1 MRLNT
6 ACACARLSPQQA
18 ERRSL
23 SQPPELKVTCVP
35 YRNLEVA
42 RRKDILNGIVS
53 NSQFCAIPTSVQ
65 SSGCTAF
72 PCSLQVAPPSRAV
85 FRLHRLLCSLQVAP
99 PSHALSVRRCAP
111 TFSGFMSETLIS
123 LTLPT
128 LHCNPP
134 KAATVQDSLTFVSV
148 DARIQILLQTSSAS
162 DF

>member
-6 ACACARLSPQQA
+6 ACACARLSPLQA

-72 PCSLQVAPPSRAV
+72 PCSLQVAPPLVQSSGCTA
-85 FRLHRLLCSLQVAP
+85 FP
-99 PSHALSVRRCAP
+99 HALSVRRCAP

-134 KAATVQDSLTFVSV
+134 KAATVQDSL
-148 DARIQILLQTSSAS
+148 LLS
-162 DF
+162 